1 MGRTRAEL
9 DEIEQTRGVEL
20 GHRMKAAIAAG
31 KCPFCGKPLDPE
43 QPTRRLGE
51 EHGAYEVGGLV
62 YVPCLCD
69 AGCGHIPVRRR
80 GSLSLRRR

>member
-1 MGRTRAEL
+1 MKTPEQIAEL
-9 DEIEQTRGVEL
+9 ERTRGVEL

-31 KCPFCGKPLDPE
+31 KCPMCGKPLDLE

-51 EHGAYEVGGLV
+51 EHGAYELGGLV

-80 GSLSLRRR
+80 GSLSLRRQ

>member
-1 MGRTRAEL
+1 MGKTK
-9 DEIEQTRGVEL
+9 EQIAAREAVMAARGR
-20 GHRMKAAIAAG
+20 RMKALIAVG
-31 KCPFCGKPLDPE
+31 RCPMCGKPLDPE

-80 GSLSLRRR
+80 GSLYLKRQ